1 MFFEQTRP
9 CNVDLIVNLIVV
21 HLLTIITALI
31 SYCLFQVVY
40 FTALFPY
47 LVLVILFFRGI
58 TLPGAQEGII
68 FYLKPDFSRLTK
80 AKVGNILNF

>member
-1 MFFEQTRP
+1 MFLYF
-9 CNVDLIVNLIVV
+9 
-21 HLLTIITALI
+21 
-31 SYCLFQVVY
+31 LFFRFSLPFSVLQVVY

-58 TLPGAQEGII
+58 TLPGAKQGIL

-80 AKVGNILNF
+80 AKVSANSQRSRSKVSQC